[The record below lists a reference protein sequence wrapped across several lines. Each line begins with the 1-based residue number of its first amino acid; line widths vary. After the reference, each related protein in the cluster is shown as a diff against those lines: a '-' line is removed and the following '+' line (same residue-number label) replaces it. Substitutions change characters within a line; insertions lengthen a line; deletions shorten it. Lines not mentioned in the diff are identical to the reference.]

1 MKVSSKMKHIIIF
14 VVLLP
19 FLVACGSAK
28 TAKTEEL
35 NGTETMENN
44 LTLDSNVTQTNT
56 SSENETAEDNVT
68 QVNSSD
74 ENNVTYEN
82 NKSNETNETL
92 IVDMNYTDEERTL
105 SAYER
110 YITHSSSALS
120 PNLISLF
127 FKTTVPVENGV
138 AIIGENSEF
147 SFELNWENPLYAK
160 NVNFYFLHAPQSSIQ
175 YINKVLPVNS
185 SSFSQSCTML
195 EAYRF
200 KCNGV
205 VVDDSKYYVNSTL
218 PVRSSF
224 VMAVCDRSTQDPN
237 RVCDFIRIPVEF
249 RE

>member
-1 MKVSSKMKHIIIF
+1 MFGKIIISAS
-14 VVLLP
+14 LLI

-28 TAKTEEL
+28 TSKNEDLNSTEVKDNNLSSDANTTDANLSDTTNNEIVEL
-35 NGTETMENN
+35 N
-44 LTLDSNVTQTNT
+44 
-56 SSENETAEDNVT
+56 SSQA
-68 QVNSSD
+68 NSSD
-74 ENNVTYEN
+74 ENNVSYEN
-82 NKSNETNETL
+82 NESNESNETVV
-92 IVDMNYTDEERTL
+92 VDMNYTDEERTL

-127 FKTTVPVENGV
+127 FKTAVPVENGT
-138 AIIGENSEF
+138 AIIKENSEF

-160 NVNFYFLHAPQSSIQ
+160 NVNFYFLHTPQSSIQ
-175 YINKVLPVNS
+175 YINKALPTNS
-185 SSFSQSCTML
+185 SSFSQTCTML

-200 KCNGV
+200 KCSGV
-205 VVDDSKYYVNSTL
+205 VLDDSKYYVNSTL
-218 PVRSSF
+218 PMRSSF